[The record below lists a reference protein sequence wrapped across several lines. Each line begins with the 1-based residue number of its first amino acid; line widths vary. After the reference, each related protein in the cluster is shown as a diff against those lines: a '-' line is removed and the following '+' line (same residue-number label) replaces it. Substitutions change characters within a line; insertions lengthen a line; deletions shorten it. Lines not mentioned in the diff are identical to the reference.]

1 MNSRKSPIYDKFFF
15 ARQPILMPD
24 QSVWG
29 YELLFRDSGSATSAV
44 ISDGYKATLNV
55 AADICSAPGKD
66 IPDNVKI
73 VINFSHK
80 SILDK
85 IPYSLPAGKTVVQ
98 IPETT
103 PPTPALIKALQ
114 ELSQD
119 GYIIALDDF
128 EGRPQGE
135 FFINYADA
143 IIVDILAVQK
153 EKLRQMCEQCHSSGT
168 KLIAKRVEN
177 MTQFAM
183 AQELG
188 FDFFQGFYFKRPENI
203 KGRKL
208 RSGETVKLKLLKLI
222 EAPDPDID
230 ALAEAL
236 QNDVSISYRLL
247 TLLNSPTFGFP
258 QKISSI
264 RQAIVLAG
272 WKMLKNWLRVILLTD
287 LTPKEKSLELPQLA
301 TQRARFLHTLT
312 SKAQNGLNP
321 ESMFLLGLFSLLG
334 AMFDMPIRKLTTY
347 LPLEDDICAA
357 LCGEDNIYNRY
368 LELIAFFENGDW
380 DNLEFV
386 IDELGLDQVIVS
398 KSYYEASRWANS
410 FFQLPRTA

>member
-1 MNSRKSPIYDKFFF
+1 MTPSKEQLYDKIFF

-29 YELLFRDSGSATSAV
+29 YELLFRDSSQATRAV
-44 ISDGYKATLNV
+44 IEDDYKATLNV
-55 AADICSAPGKD
+55 AADLCAAPGKEV
-66 IPDNVKI
+66 PDNVKL

-80 SILDK
+80 SIIDK
-85 IPYSLPAGKTVVQ
+85 VPYSLPAGKTVVQ

-103 PPTPALIKALQ
+103 PPTPKLVESLQ
-114 ELSQD
+114 ELSAD
-119 GYIIALDDF
+119 GYSIALDDF
-128 EGRPQGE
+128 EARPQGE
-135 FFINYADA
+135 FLIAYADA
-143 IIVDILAVQK
+143 IIVDILSADRQQL
-153 EKLRQMCEQCHSSGT
+153 EKTCAMCCKWDT

-177 MTQFAM
+177 TRHFTL

-188 FDFFQGFYFKRPENI
+188 FNFFQGFYFKRPENI

-222 EAPDPDID
+222 ESPMPDFD

-247 TLLNSPTFGFP
+247 TLLNSPTFGFH

-264 RQAIVLAG
+264 KQAIVLAG

-301 TQRARFLHTLT
+301 TQRARFLHMVT
-312 SKAQNGLNP
+312 SRSQNGFDP
-321 ESMFLLGLFSLLG
+321 DSMFLLGLFSLLG
-334 AMFDMPIRKLTTY
+334 AMFDMPIRKLTRY
-347 LPLEDDICAA
+347 LPLDKKICDA
-357 LCGEDNIYNRY
+357 LCGADNVYNRY
-368 LELIAFFENGDW
+368 LEMIAFFENCDW
-380 DNLEFV
+380 DNLE
-386 IDELGLDQVIVS
+386 IIIEELELDPVTVS
-398 KSYYEASRWANS
+398 KCYYESTRWTNN
-410 FFQLPRTA
+410 FFQQPRTA